1 MEIHFSI
8 KTKYGNY
15 NDTLFFPDGANPT
28 EDEIKQL
35 KEERV
40 RKWVR
45 NFYDGGSEVEI
56 SPVSIAELRNRVKQK
71 FPMNRGPAK

>member
-1 MEIHFSI
+1 MEIPFSV

-15 NDTLFFPDGANPT
+15 NDSLFFPDGANPS
-28 EDEIKQL
+28 EEEIKQL

-45 NFYDGGSEVEI
+45 NFYGNTAEAEV
-56 SPVSIAELRNRVKQK
+56 SPVPPAELFKRVRQK
-71 FPMNRGPAK
+71 FPMNRGPVK